1 MKFTERAAQARGTKP
16 NRRVIRGFTLIALPF
31 DGLGVASKRKC
42 PAFTLV
48 ELLVV
53 IAIIGILIALL
64 LPAVQS
70 ARESARRIHCAN
82 NLKQLGLA
90 FQNHLVAKKVF
101 PSGMQEGCLS
111 CEPWSWAALIMPY
124 MEGSSLHHSLEFR
137 NDPTK
142 APNALASLG
151 GPTQTVVRE
160 YLCPSTSR
168 LDPSRGEDYRIND
181 YNHNSRWDPGEGL
194 AVCDYG
200 GIQGPSSNVISPI
213 TTIQYGKN
221 RGVLL
226 AVDKSTPGI
235 HVAPQISPKQV
246 ADGLSKTMLVAECTG
261 RGYNTTKSELDGTW
275 ADGNGV
281 MSIQLPI
288 NEDPYTIAWVKNE
301 IFSDHVGGAHGLL
314 CDGSAHFLNENT
326 DAAVLTALASRDG
339 GELIPADILK

>member
-1 MKFTERAAQARGTKP
+1 MKMSNPVARARGTEP
-16 NRRVIRGFTLIALPF
+16 NRRVIRG
-31 DGLGVASKRKC
+31 
-42 PAFTLV
+42 FTLV

-70 ARESARRIHCAN
+70 ARESARRLHCAN
-82 NLKQLGLA
+82 NLKQVGLA
-90 FQNHLVAKKVF
+90 FQNHLVAKKLF
-101 PSGMQEGCLS
+101 PSGMKEGCLN

-124 MEGSSLHHSLEFR
+124 MEGSSLYHSLEFR

-160 YLCPSTSR
+160 FLCPSASR

-181 YNHNSRWDPGEGL
+181 YNHNNHWDPGEGL
-194 AVCDYG
+194 AVCDYA
-200 GIQGPSSNVISPI
+200 GIQGPSKGVLNPLTSKP
-213 TTIQYGKN
+213 YDKN
-221 RGVLL
+221 HGVLL
-226 AVDKSTPGI
+226 ATDTSTPGV
-235 HVAPQISPKQV
+235 HVAPCISPKQIT
-246 ADGLSKTMLVAECTG
+246 DGLSKTMLAAELTG
-261 RGYNTTKSELDGTW
+261 RGYNPTKMELDGTW

-281 MSIQLPI
+281 FSIQAGI

-301 IFSDHVGGAHGLL
+301 IFSDHVGGANGLM

-326 DAAVLTALASRDG
+326 DGAVLTALASRDG
-339 GELIPADILK
+339 GENIPPEVFK